1 MKMLEKKCLRRRIC
15 KKNKF
20 CRRISPML
28 PFQKSNGPSITPK
41 ISLVILLTAC
51 QKILIVLAWSFD
63 IGSISNPIIYWYF
76 SIFSSLVCM
85 ILQRYS
91 KEKFCLGHSQELKG
105 ECQYHS
111 LLQPHT
117 SPYFWPS
124 TANRNINVFFSQP
137 SVAIKKSKMA
147 AIIFVKKIL
156 STRSPKLC
164 LPFRLWK
171 WKLPLFPVFSKR
183 NLDHNRESMR
193 NPTKQKFETFQSS
206 QPVLKTFR

>member
-1 MKMLEKKCLRRRIC
+1 MLEKKCLRRRIC

-51 QKILIVLAWSFD
+51 QKILNVLAWSFD

-137 SVAIKKSKMA
+137 SVAIKIKDGSHN
-147 AIIFVKKIL
+147 
-156 STRSPKLC
+156 
-164 LPFRLWK
+164 FR
-171 WKLPLFPVFSKR
+171 
-183 NLDHNRESMR
+183 
-193 NPTKQKFETFQSS
+193 
-206 QPVLKTFR
+206 